1 MIRICIADDQALVRS
16 GFRALL
22 ALFDGLS
29 VVAEAEDGE
38 AAVQA
43 VLTEK
48 PHVLLLDMRMPRL
61 NGVQVISALAAK
73 EALPATLLLT
83 TFEDDAAL
91 VAGVRAGARGYLL
104 KGVTP
109 EVLVDAIRT
118 VAAGGSY
125 LYAPLAAA
133 ANAPNQPAEWH
144 KDAIGAPHDLT
155 ERETDVLKLMTSGIS
170 NREIAKALKIGE
182 GTVRNHAS
190 NIFLKLGVTDR
201 TKAVLYALRE
211 RLV

>member
-16 GFRALL
+16 GISALL

-29 VVAEAEDGE
+29 VVAEAQDGE

-43 VLTEK
+43 VLAEK
-48 PHVLLLDMRMPRL
+48 PDVLLLDMRMPRL

-133 ANAPNQPAEWH
+133 VNTRNHPAPWH
-144 KDAIGAPHDLT
+144 KDAIGAPRDLT
-155 ERETDVLKLMTSGIS
+155 DRETDVLKLMTSGIS

>member
-16 GFRALL
+16 GISALL

-29 VVAEAEDGE
+29 VVAEAQDGE

-43 VLTEK
+43 VLAEK
-48 PHVLLLDMRMPRL
+48 PDVLLLDVRMPRL

-133 ANAPNQPAEWH
+133 VNTRNHPAPWH

-155 ERETDVLKLMTSGIS
+155 DRETDVLKLMTSGIS

>member
-1 MIRICIADDQALVRS
+1 MIRICIVDDQALVRS
-16 GFRALL
+16 GIRALL
-22 ALFDGLS
+22 GLFDGLT

-43 VLTEK
+43 VLAHK
-48 PHVLLLDMRMPRL
+48 PDVLLLDVRMPRM
-61 NGVQVISALAAK
+61 NGVQVVSALAA
-73 EALPATLLLT
+73 AGSLPPTLLLT

-109 EVLVDAIRT
+109 EVLVDAIKT
-118 VAAGGSY
+118 VAAGGAY

-133 ANAPNQPAEWH
+133 LNASNQRAEWREE
-144 KDAIGAPHDLT
+144 AFEIPHDLT

-170 NREIAKALKIGE
+170 NREIAKALRISD
-182 GTVRNHAS
+182 GTVRNHVS
-190 NIFLKLGVTDR
+190 NIFSKLGVNDR
-201 TKAVLYALRE
+201 TKAVLYALQK

>member
-1 MIRICIADDQALVRS
+1 VIRICIADDQALVRS

>member
-1 MIRICIADDQALVRS
+1 VIRICIADDQALVRS

-22 ALFDGLS
+22 ALFDGLT

-43 VLTEK
+43 VLVEK
-48 PHVLLLDMRMPRL
+48 PDVLLLDVRMPKL
-61 NGVQVISALAAK
+61 NGVQVISALAAMK
-73 EALPATLLLT
+73 ALPAKLLLT

-109 EVLVDAIRT
+109 DVLVDAIRA

-125 LYAPLAAA
+125 LYAPLAATL
-133 ANAPNQPAEWH
+133 NARNLHAEWR
-144 KDAIGAPHDLT
+144 KDAFDVPHELT
-155 ERETDVLKLMTSGIS
+155 DRETDVLKLI
-170 NREIAKALKIGE
+170 
-182 GTVRNHAS
+182 
-190 NIFLKLGVTDR
+190 
-201 TKAVLYALRE
+201 
-211 RLV
+211 

>member
-182 GTVRNHAS
+182 GTVR
-190 NIFLKLGVTDR
+190 KDR
-201 TKAVLYALRE
+201 RAHV
-211 RLV
+211 